1 MYYLPSE
8 ARFRF
13 KPVCVRQVRSVRE
26 VDVLLETGRCITYLL
41 KPGLGSNQ
49 CVCARCV
56 LWGK

>member
-49 CVCARCV
+49 CVSARCV
-56 LWGK
+56 L

>member
-1 MYYLPSE
+1 MYYLLSE

-26 VDVLLETGRCITYLL
+26 VDVLLTFL